1 MRAGGDYRRTSLVGE
16 LRQRGGR
23 KQVGHAVEP
32 DTVGKSTTSA
42 AVSTMQVLDT
52 YTAVLDE
59 VVHVASQAD
68 TEEGKETGCIDEPRR
83 EFGPRMSWRM

>member
-1 MRAGGDYRRTSLVGE
+1 
-16 LRQRGGR
+16 
-23 KQVGHAVEP
+23 
-32 DTVGKSTTSA
+32 
-42 AVSTMQVLDT
+42 MQVLDT